1 MAIAC
6 SAGSGSDAGRV
17 VMAVAPPRDF
27 SNIRRIP
34 GQDSNWY
41 IRPHY
46 EYLVGF
52 DKTTGAYVPQLA
64 TEWSLEPDG
73 HSWRFKLR
81 EDVQFHNGHG
91 EFTAEDVRFSWLM
104 NILPDDASTE
114 ANTLRATCSTWRS

>member
-1 MAIAC
+1 MSTVRPLLHAPILIATAALLTVLAIAC
-6 SAGSGSDAGRV
+6 SGESRLRRLAGF

-52 DKTTGAYVPQLA
+52 DKMTGAYVPQLA
-64 TEWSLEPDG
+64 TEWNLEPDG
-73 HSWRFKLR
+73 HSWRFEAAR
-81 EDVQFHNGHG
+81 RACSSTMA
-91 EFTAEDVRFSWLM
+91 TASS
-104 NILPDDASTE
+104 PPKTSAS
-114 ANTLRATCSTWRS
+114 AG